1 MTLTVVTTDAGTPAT
16 KLAATT
22 VNRILAAVSS
32 FYEYLILAGR
42 LDTANPIE
50 KRPDPALARVSERHQ
65 PFMGRASRQRP
76 VRRAVRVKTVQ
87 RVPRPLDDDQVT
99 KLLGV
104 LRCLRDRT
112 IVLLMLQGGLR
123 PGRCWGCD
131 WRTSPTAGGVWSCGT
146 ATTIRRA
153 PGRNRVTSASW
164 ICMSPKRWP
173 R

>member
-1 MTLTVVTTDAGTPAT
+1 MRVGKHRRENGMHRVELLDETGEPIEVVAGTTDAGTPAT

-87 RVPRPLDDDQVT
+87 RVPRPLDEDQVIA
-99 KLLGV
+99 LLGV
-104 LRCLRDRT
+104 LRCLRDRAFAAPD
-112 IVLLMLQGGLR
+112 LGDARRPLR
-123 PGRCWGCD
+123 DPD
-131 WRTSPTAGGVWSCGT
+131 A
-146 ATTIRRA
+146 AA
-153 PGRNRVTSASW
+153 AE
-164 ICMSPKRWP
+164 
-173 R
+173 